1 MTLHNRHFDLFCG
14 RYTQVFASRI
24 RFFVF
29 RNTKISH
36 PSFFTTKYDLKLRLR
51 TKWCSSSIVH
61 ATIKSLQAVLEGD
74 TSVGMIYIVSGY
86 DIPIQPPSALFTTRS
101 VITEG
106 VFKNVVPFRS
116 VIAFT
121 PGEDM
126 DLKGMEPEGNDFAIF
141 MVTESESFLLDFIAH
156 KPYIL
161 TYRSLWVGQ
170 TE

>member
-1 MTLHNRHFDLFCG
+1 
-14 RYTQVFASRI
+14 
-24 RFFVF
+24 
-29 RNTKISH
+29 
-36 PSFFTTKYDLKLRLR
+36 
-51 TKWCSSSIVH
+51 VH

-126 DLKGMEPEGNDFAIF
+126 DLKGMKPEGNDFAIF
-141 MVTESESFLLDFIAH
+141 MVLGSESFPLDFISH

-161 TYRSLWVGQ
+161 TYRSVWVGQ
-170 TE
+170 TERETAAKRCESCAMVWIDPGARPLDCCVSGPQAALQTRQQNIQRLLSR